1 MRLLRLISGCILFP
15 LLLQAQEQKTD
26 FYAQISRAKT
36 DEAKAEAYRHAMA
49 YFNGRNADSLKHYTD
64 SALTYFRAKQSIVGE
79 GLILLQQAITDR
91 ADGRVNVASQRLK
104 TVLELFKKF
113 DYKPGIADVLGNI
126 GSVEAA
132 KGNYDEAARL
142 ITESLKMEQKL
153 GQKHGL
159 MVGYMNL
166 ASIYMQTNDLKAAS
180 RYMDQAYAV
189 SKEMPLNDQ
198 VIGLYNMR
206 GVLFAYLGMKD
217 SALATFRH
225 NLELSNDTA
234 FIDSRIECLSYL
246 AQYYLDSGDPAKS
259 LQYLK
264 DGIKLAEINNRPEI
278 KSNMLLT
285 LAAVTQDTDV
295 PGTLRAL
302 EEALQIAQE
311 MGNRTFMTYVYEA
324 QASYYKQLGRFKEAL
339 DATEKK
345 QKINDSLF
353 NLNKTVEL
361 ASITADFDLQ
371 KSNERVRDLEKER
384 DSNAKQRNI
393 LLGVS
398 ALIAALLGIVLV
410 YYRKVVQLNRELE
423 QHQRKLNDLNM
434 MKDKLFSVIGH
445 DLRGPISNIPQS
457 LDIVEDN
464 TTSTE
469 DKNFLINSLRDQSVA
484 AMEMLDMLLFW
495 GKSLMGGNQLVPVT
509 VNVKEVV
516 KQNIVLKKMVLDQK
530 SITVTDTI
538 PDTLCVHADKTH
550 VDFIVRNLLANAI
563 KYAYRGGNIK
573 VGADTTSRKGFVIL
587 SVQDD
592 GVGIPK
598 EQVPTLFFPVHSTP
612 GTANEKGS
620 GIGLMLCKEFAVLN
634 GGNIWAESEP
644 GKGATF
650 HVAFKGLDHEGKD

>member
-1 MRLLRLISGCILFP
+1 MLFP
-15 LLLQAQEQKTD
+15 MLLLAKERRTD
-26 FYAQISRAKT
+26 FYAQVSQAKT
-36 DEAKAEAYRHAMA
+36 EVDKAEVYRHAMA
-49 YFNGRNADSLKHYTD
+49 YFNGRNADSFKHYTD
-64 SALTYFRAKQSIVGE
+64 AALTYFREKKSIVGE
-79 GLILLQQAITDR
+79 ALIIQQQGLIDR
-91 ADGRVNVASQRLK
+91 TDGRVNIAMQRFK
-104 TVLELFKKF
+104 NSLELFKKAN
-113 DYKPGIADVLGNI
+113 YKPGIADVLGNI
-126 GSVEAA
+126 GSVEAG
-132 KGNYDEAARL
+132 KGNYEEGARY
-142 ITESLKMEQKL
+142 ITESLKMEQVL
-153 GQKHGL
+153 GRKHGL

-166 ASIYMQTNDLKAAS
+166 ASIYMQTNDLKAAG
-180 RYMDQAYAV
+180 RFMDQAYEV
-189 SKEMPLNDQ
+189 SRELPLSDQ

-206 GVLFAYLGMKD
+206 GVLFAYQGLND

-234 FIDSRIECLSYL
+234 FIDSRIECLSYI
-246 AQYYLDSGDPAKS
+246 AQYYLDNGDPSKS

-264 DGIKLAEINNRPEI
+264 DGIRLAEINNRPEI

-295 PGTLRAL
+295 PGTLRSL
-302 EEALQIAQE
+302 EEALQIAE
-311 MGNRTFMTYVYEA
+311 GMGNRTFMSYVYDA
-324 QASYYKQLGRFKEAL
+324 QASYFKALGRYKDAL

-353 NLNKTVEL
+353 NLNKAVEL
-361 ASITADFDLQ
+361 ASITSDYELQ
-371 KSNERVRDLEKER
+371 KSNERVKDLEKER
-384 DSNAKQRNI
+384 DNNARQRNM

-398 ALIAALLGIVLV
+398 ALIAALLGVVLI

-423 QHQRKLNDLNM
+423 RHQQKLKDLNM

-457 LDIVEDN
+457 LDIIEDK

-469 DKNFLINSLRDQSVA
+469 DKNFLIDSLRDQSVA

-495 GKSLMGGNQLVPVT
+495 GKSLVGGNQLLPAK

-516 KQNIVLKKMVLDQK
+516 RQNVAVKRMALDQK
-530 SITVTDTI
+530 SITLTDTI
-538 PDTLCVHADKTH
+538 PDTLCVHADITH
-550 VDFIVRNLLANAI
+550 VDFIIRNLLANAI
-563 KYAYRGGNIK
+563 KYAYRGGNIM
-573 VGADTTSRKGFVIL
+573 VSADTTSRNGFVIL
-587 SVQDD
+587 SVKDD

-598 EQVPTLFFPVHSTP
+598 EQIPTLFFPVHSTP
-612 GTANEKGS
+612 GTSNEKGS

-650 HVAFKGLDHEGKD
+650 HVAFKAPAHLGQD